1 MSETGFLKLQA
12 DGVENSTLQN
22 VDVLYVDV
30 PIAKRK
36 QYVKNIDVLAHR
48 ITHTVKK
55 KKTREKKNFRISL

>member
-12 DGVENSTLQN
+12 GGVENSTLQN

-36 QYVKNIDVLAHR
+36 QYVKNIDVLARR
-48 ITHTVKK
+48 ITHTRQK
-55 KKTREKKNFRISL
+55 EKKRET

>member
-30 PIAKRK
+30 SITKRK
-36 QYVKNIDVLAHR
+36 QYVKNIDVLDCR
-48 ITHTVKK
+48 ITHATIKK
-55 KKTREKKNFRISL
+55 RKTCRKQVF